1 MATPLSP
8 DRLLAVLRAG
18 GVQVA
23 EHAGW
28 RTNER
33 DDETGKGFGPV
44 YGVLIHHTV
53 SRSSLSVVFGGRE
66 GLPGPL
72 AHSHLDKSG
81 LCTMVSA
88 GRANH
93 AGLVAVNAYQ
103 AVLAEAVTHP
113 APLKSSG
120 TVDGNDAFYGIEI
133 ENLGDG
139 DDPYPSVQ
147 YSAAVRWAAS
157 LCRAYGWSADSVV
170 GHKETSVEGKID
182 PSFSMAEFRT
192 DVAARLAN
200 TADWNPNEEDD
211 MPTADE
217 IAKAVWGYQLTSPT
231 APAGTDPERTA
242 GTFLRYTDAKHAAA
256 TAQIGALQGAVT
268 ALTEA
273 VGAAGGITAEQVQAA
288 ATAGAEAALDRLG
301 DALTERN

>member
-1 MATPLSP
+1 MVAPLSP
-8 DRLLAVLRAG
+8 DRLLAVLRAE

-33 DDETGKGFGPV
+33 DDETGKTFGPV
-44 YGVLIHHTV
+44 HGVLIHHTV
-53 SRSSLSVVFGGRE
+53 STSSLAVVFGGRT

-72 AHSHLDKSG
+72 AHSHLAKSG

-113 APLKSSG
+113 APSKSSG
-120 TVDGNDAFYGIEI
+120 TVDGNDFLYGIEI

-139 DDPYPSVQ
+139 NDPYPGVQ
-147 YSAAVRWAAS
+147 YDAAVRWAAA
-157 LCRAYGWSADSVV
+157 LCRAHSWSAHSVV

-182 PSFSMAEFRT
+182 PSFSMTEFRA
-192 DVAARLAN
+192 DVATRLAH

-217 IAKAVWGYQLTSPT
+217 IAAAVWNYKVDSPT
-231 APAGTDPERTA
+231 AAPGTDPKRTT

-301 DALTERN
+301 DALTEGN